1 VSSVILTDHPTAVRM
16 LIYKDAIT
24 GDEMFSDSYKI
35 KLVDDVIYEV
45 TGKYVT
51 RKLGDVVLAGANA
64 SQEEQD
70 EGTEE
75 SAESGI
81 DVCLNQRLVEVPFLG
96 DKKAYMG
103 YIKDYMKALLKRVEA
118 NSPKELETFKKNIQP
133 AVKKIMDRHDN
144 LQFFTGE
151 SMNASE
157 GMVALVEYR
166 DIDGTDTPI
175 LSFFKH
181 GLIEEKV

>member
-1 VSSVILTDHPTAVRM
+1 MI
-16 LIYKDAIT
+16 IYKDAVT

-51 RKLGDVVLAGANA
+51 RKQGEVVLPGSNA

-70 EGTEE
+70 EGTDET
-75 SAESGI
+75 SESGI
-81 DVCLNQRLVEVPFLG
+81 DLVLDMRLVEAPYLA
-96 DKKAYMG
+96 DKKGYSG
-103 YIKDYMKALLKRVEA
+103 YIKDYMKALLKRVGEKTP
-118 NSPKELETFKKNIQP
+118 NELDSFKKNVQI
-133 AVKKIMDRHDN
+133 AVKKIMEKHGD
-144 LQFFTGE
+144 LQFYTGE
-151 SMNASE
+151 SMNGSE

-166 DIDGTDTPI
+166 DVDGTDTPI

>member
-1 VSSVILTDHPTAVRM
+1 M
-16 LIYKDAIT
+16 LLYKDAIT

-35 KLVDDVIYEV
+35 KLVDNCIYEV

-51 RKLGDVVLAGANA
+51 RKEGEVVLPGANA

-70 EGTEE
+70 EGTDET
-75 SAESGI
+75 STSGI
-81 DVCLNQRLVEVPFLG
+81 DVVLDNRLVEVNFLQ

-103 YIKDYMKALLKRVEA
+103 YIKDYMKALIKRMEDQKKKPEEVDQ
-118 NSPKELETFKKNIQP
+118 FKKDVQA
-133 AVKKIMDRHDN
+133 AVKKLMERHGEF
-144 LQFFTGE
+144 QFFTGE

-166 DIDGTDTPI
+166 DEIPI

-181 GLIEEKV
+181 GLTEEKV

>member
-1 VSSVILTDHPTAVRM
+1 MI
-16 LIYKDAIT
+16 IYKDAIT
-24 GDEMFSDSYKI
+24 GDELFSDSYKI
-35 KLVDDVIYEV
+35 KLVNEVIYEV

-51 RKLGDVVLAGANA
+51 RKEGDIVLAGSNA

-70 EGTEE
+70 EGTDET
-75 SAESGI
+75 SVSGI
-81 DVCLNQRLVEVPFLG
+81 DVVLNQRLVEVPFMG
-96 DKKAYMG
+96 DKKAYQG
-103 YIKDYMKALLKRVEA
+103 YIKDYMKALVKRVEEKTP
-118 NSPKELETFKKNIQP
+118 NEVEKFKKNVQT
-133 AVKKIMDRHDN
+133 AVKGILEKHGD

-151 SMNASE
+151 SMNAAE

-166 DIDGTDTPI
+166 DVDGTDIPI